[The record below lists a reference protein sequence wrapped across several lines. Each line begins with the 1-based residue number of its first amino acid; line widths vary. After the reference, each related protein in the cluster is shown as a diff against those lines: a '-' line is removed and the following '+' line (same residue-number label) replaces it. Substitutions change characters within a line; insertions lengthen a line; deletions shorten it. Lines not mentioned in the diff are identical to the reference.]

1 MIRENALDLPKAGFS
16 VQDMTRMAICL
27 AFCCVTAFITFPL
40 PFTPGLV
47 TALTIG
53 ISLTALV
60 LPPKLAF
67 ITIAAYLFLGAV
79 GLPIYPGGVGGL
91 GRLMGPTAGFYFG
104 WPIVCFLQSYF
115 KGKAIN
121 FLRYAMVTVLIGVPL
136 TYVGGLISM
145 MVVLKVGFY
154 EGLMLAVV
162 PFLFGDVLKALLAAW
177 LGVKVNQIIKR

>member
-1 MIRENALDLPKAGFS
+1 MIRENALDMPKAVFS

-53 ISLTALV
+53 IALTALV

-79 GLPIYPGGVGGL
+79 GLPVYPGGVGGL

-104 WPIVCFLQSYF
+104 WPIVCFLQSCF
-115 KGKAIN
+115 KGK
-121 FLRYAMVTVLIGVPL
+121 
-136 TYVGGLISM
+136 
-145 MVVLKVGFY
+145 
-154 EGLMLAVV
+154 
-162 PFLFGDVLKALLAAW
+162 
-177 LGVKVNQIIKR
+177 